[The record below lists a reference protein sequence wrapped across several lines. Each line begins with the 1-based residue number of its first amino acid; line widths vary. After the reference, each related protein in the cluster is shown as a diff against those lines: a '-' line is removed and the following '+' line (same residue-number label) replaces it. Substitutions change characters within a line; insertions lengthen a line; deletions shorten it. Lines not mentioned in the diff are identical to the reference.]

1 MKKFLLSL
9 CAMLAMTGS
18 AFADDT
24 FNDSF
29 SVDDVTLPINA
40 KADLVVKFS
49 LDEGSTC
56 KGYSFTL
63 TLPSQLEFET
73 NDNKVVYTS
82 GDCYSEGVASIITN
96 LDGDVLKVAYVNMA
110 GDPLTQQSGVLVTFK
125 VKVKEGETVAVGD
138 ELTGSLTEGLVSNA
152 GGQVHSVADSEF
164 TITID
169 AEADLHYVLDELS
182 TVAPEAT
189 TETVD
194 VRVKRTFI
202 ADQWS
207 TICLPIPMTAEQLS
221 AAFGTVV
228 LADFTGYDTVEDGD
242 NVIQIIANFSSV
254 TALEANHPY
263 LIKVSNATD
272 YENGFTVDG
281 VVVNPAPADDLE
293 INFGTNRKPKAIV
306 GTYVAETAVPEE
318 CLFLNEDLF
327 WYSDGSTTM
336 KAFRAYF
343 DFYDV
348 VEVAA
353 EESAPVFI
361 NLDGQLTRIDQ
372 LSIGNDNDNYYT
384 LDGRAIKTPGKGV
397 YIHNGKKIV
406 IK

>member
-9 CAMLAMTGS
+9 CAMLAMTSS

-24 FNDSF
+24 F
-29 SVDDVTLPINA
+29 SVDAVTLPINA
-40 KADLVVKFS
+40 KADLVVNFS
-49 LDEGSTC
+49 LDEGSYS

-63 TLPSQLEFET
+63 TLPSQLEFDT
-73 NDNKVVYTS
+73 YDNGGVLKVVYTS

-96 LDGDVLKVAYVNMA
+96 LDGNVLKVAYVNMS
-110 GDPLTQQSGVLVTFK
+110 GEPLTKQSGTLVTFK

-138 ELTGSLTEGLVSNA
+138 VLNASLTEGIISNP
-152 GGQVHSVADSEF
+152 GGEVHSVADSEF

-169 AEADLHYVLDELS
+169 PEADLHTILDELS
-182 TVAPEAT
+182 TEAPEAT
-189 TETVD
+189 TEAVD
-194 VRVKRTFI
+194 VRVKRTFV

-207 TICLPIPMTAEQLS
+207 TICLPFPMTAEQL
-221 AAFGTVV
+221 ADAFGTVV
-228 LADFTGYDTVEDGD
+228 LADFTGYDTTEDGD

-281 VVVNPAPADDLE
+281 VIVNPSDELE

-306 GTYVAETAVPEE
+306 GTYVAETVVPEE
-318 CLFLNEDLF
+318 CLFLSDDLF
-327 WYSDGSTTM
+327 WYSDGNTTM

-348 VEVAA
+348 VEVAP
-353 EESAPVFI
+353 EESAPVLI

-372 LSIGNDNDNYYT
+372 LNIDFDDDNYYT
-384 LDGRAIKTPGKGV
+384 LDGRAVKTPGKGV
-397 YIHNGKKIV
+397 YIHNGKKVV

>member
-9 CAMLAMTGS
+9 CAMLAMTSS
-18 AFADDT
+18 AFADD
-24 FNDSF
+24 SF
-29 SVDDVTLPINA
+29 SVDAVTLPINA
-40 KADLVVKFS
+40 KADLVVNYS
-49 LDEGSTC
+49 LDEGSYS

-63 TLPSQLEFET
+63 TLPSQLEFDT
-73 NDNKVVYTS
+73 YDNGGVLKVVYTS

-96 LDGDVLKVAYVNMA
+96 LDGNVLKVAYVNMS
-110 GDPLTQQSGVLVTFK
+110 GEPLTKQSGTLVTFK
-125 VKVKEGETVAVGD
+125 VKVKEGETVAVCD
-138 ELTGSLTEGLVSNA
+138 VLNASLTEGIISNP
-152 GGQVHSVADSEF
+152 GGEVHSVADSDF

-169 AEADLHYVLDELS
+169 AEADLHTILDELS
-182 TVAPEAT
+182 TEAPEAT
-189 TETVD
+189 AEPVD
-194 VRVKRTFI
+194 VRVKRTFV

-207 TICLPIPMTAEQLS
+207 TICLPFPMTAEQL
-221 AAFGTVV
+221 ADAFGTVV
-228 LADFTGYDTVEDGD
+228 LADFTGYDTTEDGD

-281 VVVNPAPADDLE
+281 VIVNPSDELE

-306 GTYVAETAVPEE
+306 GTYKAETVVPEE
-318 CLFLNEDLF
+318 CLFLSDDLF
-327 WYSDGSTTM
+327 WYSAGDTTM

-353 EESAPVFI
+353 EESAPVVI

-372 LSIGNDNDNYYT
+372 LNIDNNDDNYYT
-384 LDGRAIKTPGKGV
+384 LDGRAVKTPGKGV
-397 YIHNGKKIV
+397 YIHNGKKVV

>member
-9 CAMLAMTGS
+9 CAMLAMTSS

-24 FNDSF
+24 F
-29 SVDDVTLPINA
+29 SVDAVTLPINA
-40 KADLVVKFS
+40 KADLVVNFS

-56 KGYSFTL
+56 KGYSFNL
-63 TLPSQLEFET
+63 TLPSQLEFDTYESGGVL
-73 NDNKVVYTS
+73 KVVYTS
-82 GDCYSEGVASIITN
+82 GDCYSEGAASIITN
-96 LDGDVLKVAYVNMA
+96 LDGNLLKVAYVNMS
-110 GDPLTQQSGVLVTFK
+110 GDPLTKQSGVLVTFK

-138 ELTGSLTEGLVSNA
+138 VLNATLTEGIISNQ
-152 GGQVHSVADSEF
+152 GGEVHSVADSEF

-169 AEADLHYVLDELS
+169 PEADLHTILDELS
-182 TVAPEAT
+182 TQAPEAT
-189 TETVD
+189 TEPVD
-194 VRVKRTFI
+194 VRVKRTFV

-207 TICLPIPMTAEQLS
+207 TICLPFPMTAEQL
-221 AAFGTVV
+221 ADAFGNVV
-228 LADFTGYDTVEDGD
+228 LADFNGYDTTEDGD

-254 TALEANHPY
+254 TSLEANHPY

-281 VVVNPAPADDLE
+281 VIVDPSDELE

-306 GTYVAETAVPEE
+306 GTYKAETVVPEE

-327 WYSDGSTTM
+327 WYSDGNTTM

-348 VEVAA
+348 VEVAP
-353 EESAPVFI
+353 EESAPVLI

-372 LSIGNDNDNYYT
+372 LNIDNNDDNYYT
-384 LDGRAIKTPGKGV
+384 LDGRAVKTPGKGV
-397 YIHNGKKIV
+397 YIHNGKKVV

>member
-9 CAMLAMTGS
+9 CAMLAMTSS

-24 FNDSF
+24 F
-29 SVDDVTLPINA
+29 SVDAVTLPINA
-40 KADLVVKFS
+40 KADLVVNYS
-49 LDEGSTC
+49 LDEGSYS

-63 TLPSQLEFET
+63 TLPSQLEFDTYESGGVL
-73 NDNKVVYTS
+73 KVVYTS

-96 LDGDVLKVAYVNMA
+96 LDGNVLKVAYVNMS
-110 GDPLTQQSGVLVTFK
+110 GEPLTKQSGTLVTFK

-138 ELTGSLTEGLVSNA
+138 VLNASLTEGIISNP
-152 GGQVHSVADSEF
+152 GGEVHSVADSDF

-169 AEADLHYVLDELS
+169 AEADLHTILDELS
-182 TVAPEAT
+182 TEAPEAT
-189 TETVD
+189 TEAVD
-194 VRVKRTFI
+194 VRVKRTFV

-207 TICLPIPMTAEQLS
+207 TICLPFPMTAEQL
-221 AAFGTVV
+221 ADAFGTVV
-228 LADFTGYDTVEDGD
+228 LADFTGYDTTEDGD
-242 NVIQIIANFSSV
+242 NVIQIVANFSSV

-281 VVVNPAPADDLE
+281 VIVNPSDELE

-306 GTYVAETAVPEE
+306 GTYVAETVVPEE
-318 CLFLNEDLF
+318 CLFLSDDLF
-327 WYSDGSTTM
+327 WYSAGDTTM

-353 EESAPVFI
+353 EESAPVVI

-372 LSIGNDNDNYYT
+372 LNIDNNDDNYYT
-384 LDGRAIKTPGKGV
+384 LDGRAVKTPGKGV
-397 YIHNGKKIV
+397 YIHNGKKVV

>member
-9 CAMLAMTGS
+9 CAMLAMTSS

-24 FNDSF
+24 F
-29 SVDDVTLPINA
+29 SVDAVTLPINA
-40 KADLVVKFS
+40 KADLVVNYS
-49 LDEGSTC
+49 LDEGSYS

-63 TLPSQLEFET
+63 TLPSQLEFDT
-73 NDNKVVYTS
+73 YDNGGVLKVVYTS

-96 LDGDVLKVAYVNMA
+96 LDGNMLKVAYVNMS
-110 GDPLTQQSGVLVTFK
+110 GEPLTKQSGTLVTFK

-138 ELTGSLTEGLVSNA
+138 VLNASLTEGIISNP
-152 GGQVHSVADSEF
+152 GGEVHSVADSDF

-169 AEADLHYVLDELS
+169 AEADLHTILDELS
-182 TVAPEAT
+182 TEAPEAT
-189 TETVD
+189 TEAVD
-194 VRVKRTFI
+194 VRVKRTFV

-207 TICLPIPMTAEQLS
+207 TICLPFPMTAEQL
-221 AAFGTVV
+221 ADAFGTVV
-228 LADFTGYDTVEDGD
+228 LADFTGYDTTEDGD
-242 NVIQIIANFSSV
+242 NVIQIIANFNSV
-254 TALEANHPY
+254 TSLEANHPY

-281 VVVNPAPADDLE
+281 VIVNPSDELE

-306 GTYVAETAVPEE
+306 GTYKAETVVPEE

-327 WYSDGSTTM
+327 WYSDGNTTM

-353 EESAPVFI
+353 EESAPVVI

-372 LSIGNDNDNYYT
+372 LNIDNNDDNYYT
-384 LDGRAIKTPGKGV
+384 LDGRAVKTPGKGV
-397 YIHNGKKIV
+397 YIHNGKKVV